1 MLAPRPTAAWQRSSR
16 STCSAVLAT
25 LTGSILLTACQPKQP
40 QPPAVDPLSNRSPHL
55 RLIPDNSLLLFT
67 LTTDPQDY
75 RNFNP
80 ASLTSELAADE
91 LTSLPQMQEGA
102 YAQEIAPWIGETVD
116 IAILDPA
123 LTAAE
128 ETIPGMVVTTST
140 TDASLSTQFL
150 ADLRQ
155 HVSTKEG
162 AIFED
167 RSRGDV
173 TLHVQTNGTPGSQW
187 VTASFGQS
195 YVALA
200 NDASLMDQVI
210 ATYQEK
216 QASILDQEEFRSIAT
231 DLIQEDTLFFAYLN
245 LQACLS
251 HPDIQAQMP
260 ATFDASS
267 LSQLEAMQSLGW
279 AGGWHPAGFRV
290 QTQINVAP
298 EGIFKPTEVKA
309 AASQLIP
316 RLPGQTLALVSGF
329 NAAQNYRDRLQ
340 YLQEDPQASAAL
352 TEFKAQVLEDT
363 GLDLEQDL
371 LNWMDGEIVL
381 SIQPETAPLMPFLPP
396 LGLVAMIETSQP
408 EQARLGLAKLD
419 LLAEQRGLSVQQQE
433 EQVVWQSPFFS
444 QPLLTRQWDGET
456 LILSSSP
463 ATLQLILEGSTTP
476 LPQTTPFQTV
486 WETLPQS
493 NYGYFLVNSQEIRRL
508 VQQQFSQAFA
518 TLEPEARQMVES
530 LQALGITSYPLDQDS
545 YRVEVLIH
553 TAIDEE

>member
-1 MLAPRPTAAWQRSSR
+1 MLAPHPIAAWQHYAR
-16 STCSAVLAT
+16 STCSAVLTT
-25 LTGSILLTACQPKQP
+25 LTGSLLLTACQPKQP
-40 QPPAVDPLSNRSPHL
+40 QPEAVDPLTNRSPHL
-55 RLIPDNSLLLFT
+55 RLIPDNSLLLLT
-67 LTTDPQDY
+67 LATDPQDY
-75 RNFNP
+75 RNLNP
-80 ASLTSELAADE
+80 ASLTSELTDDH
-91 LTSLPQMQEGA
+91 LSSLPQLQEEA
-102 YAQEIAPWIGETVD
+102 YVQEIAPWIGETVD

-128 ETIPGMVVTTST
+128 ETIPGMVVTTT
-140 TDASLSTQFL
+140 TKDATRSTQFL

-155 HVSTKEG
+155 HVSAEEA

-173 TLHVQTNGTPGSQW
+173 ILHVQTNGTPGSQW

-210 ATYQEK
+210 ATYQE
-216 QASILDQEEFRSIAT
+216 QQPSILAQEEFRSLAT
-231 DLIQEDTLFFAYLN
+231 DLIEEDTLFFAYLN
-245 LQACLS
+245 FQACLS
-251 HPDIQAQMP
+251 HPDVQAQIP
-260 ATFDASS
+260 ATLDASS
-267 LSQLEAMQSLGW
+267 LAQLEAMQSLGW

-290 QTQINVAP
+290 QTQVNVVP

-316 RLPGQTLALVSGF
+316 RLPGQTLALFSGF
-329 NAAQNYRDRLQ
+329 NVAQNYQDRLQ
-340 YLQEDPQASAAL
+340 YLQQDPQASAAL
-352 TEFKAQVLEDT
+352 TDFKAQLLADT
-363 GLDLEQDL
+363 GLDLDQDL

-381 SIQPETAPLMPFLPP
+381 SVQPETVPLMPFLPP

-419 LLAEQRGLSVQQQE
+419 LLAEQKGLSVQQQQ
-433 EQVVWQSPFFS
+433 EQVVWQGPFFP
-444 QPLLTRQWDGET
+444 QPLLVRQWDGET

-463 ATLQLILEGSTTP
+463 ANLQLILEGSATP
-476 LPQTTPFQTV
+476 LPQTAPFQTV

-493 NYGYFLVNSQEIRRL
+493 NYGYFLINSQEIRRL
-508 VQQQFSQAFA
+508 VQQQFPQAYT
-518 TLEPEARQMVES
+518 TLKPEVRQMVES

-553 TAIDEE
+553 TAIAEE